1 MFKRNQWRNAISPD
15 SRVLWYAEV
24 REEMVSHLSPSQRS
38 EFMNKLSNE
47 IDKIGQEYKV
57 GKEYKSGQLKENNHG

>member
-24 REEMVSHLSPSQRS
+24 RDEMVSHLSPSQRS